1 MELLVVTGMSGAG
14 KSTALAALADIG
26 FYCVDNIPVP
36 LLPQLVALLAA
47 EEPAR
52 RVAVGIDAREAGLLG
67 AFAQVRKQLVQAGH
81 RVEILFLDAPD
92 DVLVRRFAETR
103 RRHPLGELPD
113 AITRERE
120 SLRSLAADPTAT
132 IDTGGLRAR
141 ELRQLIRDR
150 YSTAS
155 VLHLVLMSFGFKAG
169 LPSFADLVFDVRF
182 LANPYDVPALRP
194 RTGLDPEVAEFV
206 LAQPDAADLLD
217 HLENLLR
224 FVVPR
229 SVREGRSYLT
239 VALGC
244 TGGQHRSVAL
254 TEALARRLSAGDPLS
269 RPPPQLILRHR
280 DVGAAAGATPAR
292 ESVHV

>member
-1 MELLVVTGMSGAG
+1 
-14 KSTALAALADIG
+14 
-26 FYCVDNIPVP
+26 
-36 LLPQLVALLAA
+36 
-47 EEPAR
+47 
-52 RVAVGIDAREAGLLG
+52 
-67 AFAQVRKQLVQAGH
+67 
-81 RVEILFLDAPD
+81 
-92 DVLVRRFAETR
+92 
-103 RRHPLGELPD
+103 
-113 AITRERE
+113 
-120 SLRSLAADPTAT
+120 
-132 IDTGGLRAR
+132 
-141 ELRQLIRDR
+141 
-150 YSTAS
+150 
-155 VLHLVLMSFGFKAG
+155 
-169 LPSFADLVFDVRF
+169 
-182 LANPYDVPALRP
+182 
-194 RTGLDPEVAEFV
+194 TGLDPEVAEFV

>member
-26 FYCVDNIPVP
+26 FYCVDNIPVL
-36 LLPQLVALLAA
+36 LLPQLVAVLAA
-47 EEPAR
+47 DEGTR
-52 RVAVGIDAREAGLLG
+52 RIAVGIDAREVGDLG
-67 AFAQVRKQLVQAGH
+67 AFASVQLQLVEAGH

-113 AITRERE
+113 AITAERA
-120 SLRSLAADPTAT
+120 SLRSLGARTTAT
-132 IDTGGLRAR
+132 IDTGGLRGR

-150 YSTAS
+150 YSIDS
-155 VLHLVLMSFGFKAG
+155 VLHLVLMSFGFKSG

-182 LANPYDVPALRP
+182 LANPYDVEALRP
-194 RTGLDPEVAEFV
+194 RTGLDADVAEFV
-206 LAQPDAADLLD
+206 LGQPDADVLLD
-217 HLENLLR
+217 HLEGLLR

-254 TEALARRLSAGDPLS
+254 TEALARRLSAGEPLS
-269 RPPPQLILRHR
+269 RPPPQRIIRHR
-280 DVGAAAGATPAR
+280 DLPNLGTAPVKGARHG
-292 ESVHV
+292 